1 MLIDSNIRAYEEATT
16 KKKKAQIVTS
26 IVDAI
31 HENDPKGRFVKK
43 VSFVFTRAEHNAY
56 YDCIL
61 ANCRVWM
68 WLTMSK
74 FKMAYIE
81 PAEGSL
87 VSNKQESSKG
97 KGSTGI
103 ARCLEKCSLKSQSSK
118 GKKDKR
124 SICFELSTPTIGGIS
139 SSPSATICFW
149 FFRGVINSF
158 NKFKFHCRPYF
169 AYLHGK

>member
-16 KKKKAQIVTS
+16 KKKKAQIVTG

-31 HENDPKGRFVKK
+31 HENHPNGRFVKK
-43 VSFVFTRAEHNAY
+43 VSFFTRAEHNA

-124 SICFELSTPTIGGIS
+124 SICFELSTPIIAGVS
-139 SSPSATICFW
+139 SPPSATIGFR

-158 NKFKFHCRPYF
+158 NKFKFRYRAYF